1 MLFSRSSKLEET
13 TKRAAKGSVISGKK
27 KTMRH
32 SPENGIQCRY
42 KETSV
47 IASQLPIDSRSN
59 LGTREAAL
67 KPVVRTR
74 SLSREAWP
82 IFQNRNCIFH
92 PALTVSRSPE
102 WSTLSLVLSRPPPPP
117 SSAFV
122 FPPSVAAVASAATW
136 PGRQASIFMR
146 NKVQLNSTRCQPRG
160 GH

>member
-1 MLFSRSSKLEET
+1 MPFSRSSKLEET
-13 TKRAAKGSVISGKK
+13 TKRAAKGSVISGKKK

-102 WSTLSLVLSRPPPPP
+102 WSTLSFSLVLLLLPLPP
-117 SSAFV
+117 SYFHLRLL
-122 FPPSVAAVASAATW
+122 PLLLRQRG
-136 PGRQASIFMR
+136 PGGKHPYSCEI
-146 NKVQLNSTRCQPRG
+146 RCN
-160 GH
+160 

>member
-27 KTMRH
+27 KKKKKTMRH
-32 SPENGIQCRY
+32 SPESGIQCRY

-59 LGTREAAL
+59 LGTRDAAL

-102 WSTLSLVLSRPPPPP
+102 WSALSLVLSRLLLLLPLPP
-117 SSAFV
+117 SYFHLRLL
-122 FPPSVAAVASAATW
+122 PLLLRQRG
-136 PGRQASIFMR
+136 PGGKHPYSCEI
-146 NKVQLNSTRCQPRG
+146 RCN
-160 GH
+160 